1 MIYHSYIERCECML
15 KSVGQY
21 ILGCNNGQHIKIK
34 SFELLEISEIKEISY
49 CVMSEIWWNENKI
62 NFDNIFAY
70 NVVFNEIHDNDND
83 NEE

>member
-1 MIYHSYIERCECML
+1 ML
-15 KSVGQY
+15 KDSSDIFIYFSSKRTQ
-21 ILGCNNGQHIKIK
+21 
-34 SFELLEISEIKEISY
+34 LLEISEIKEISY

>member
-34 SFELLEISEIKEISY
+34 SF
-49 CVMSEIWWNENKI
+49 I
-62 NFDNIFAY
+62 NRD
-70 NVVFNEIHDNDND
+70 HPKLTS
-83 NEE
+83 